1 MPLPNNDPS
10 LPSNPAPIFN
20 DTEAVRGDQ
29 LRANNQ
35 QVWGNLEY
43 LDEGQNITD
52 ASAATPADA
61 DQFGFFQA
69 SGSIIKKVTASN
81 LFVWV
86 VSKFY
91 ALTAKTTPADADKF
105 FITDSAAS
113 NVGKSLTWANI
124 KTALK
129 AYFDTLYQPIL
140 TTWMIRYD
148 SFAGY
153 GAAATC
159 IPYFTNKNTDTSG
172 GGITVVNDA
181 TNGLKFTCTV
191 AGTYSISFWAYGTA
205 AMYLGVSI
213 NSATPSAPVQSL
225 GATELA
231 ALSTTTANSFAAFVS
246 WTGQLSVNDVLR
258 PHTDGRASA
267 GNGYWGCALAR
278 LS

>member
-52 ASAATPADA
+52 ANAATPADA

-91 ALTAKTTPADADKF
+91 ALTAKTTPTDADQF

-124 KTALK
+124 KAALNLLYLPI
-129 AYFDTLYQPIL
+129 ARVLGLRVAWVNFSASGGTVTINNSFGITSVVRNAPGDYTVTMSSARNNIYYNVHVNCSPNYGVQYGTFVNLHTVAVDTSEQAP
-140 TTWMIRYD
+140 TTTVFRFTLSYD
-148 SFAGY
+148 SVTAFDPKY
-153 GAAATC
+153 
-159 IPYFTNKNTDTSG
+159 
-172 GGITVVNDA
+172 
-181 TNGLKFTCTV
+181 V
-191 AGTYSISFWAYGTA
+191 A
-205 AMYLGVSI
+205 VSI
-213 NSATPSAPVQSL
+213 FENA
-225 GATELA
+225 
-231 ALSTTTANSFAAFVS
+231 
-246 WTGQLSVNDVLR
+246 
-258 PHTDGRASA
+258 
-267 GNGYWGCALAR
+267 
-278 LS
+278 

>member
-91 ALTAKTTPADADKF
+91 ALTAKTTPADADQF

-124 KTALK
+124 KAALK
-129 AYFDTLYQPIL
+129 TYFDGLYLPIARL
-140 TTWMIRYD
+140 LGLRVAWVAFSASGGTITIRNSSGITSVARNAAGDYTVTMSAARNNIYYNVHVTASPNYGVQYGVHINMNTVAATTSEQAPTATVFRFTISYD
-148 SFAGY
+148 S
-153 GAAATC
+153 
-159 IPYFTNKNTDTSG
+159 
-172 GGITVVNDA
+172 V
-181 TNGLKFTCTV
+181 
-191 AGTYSISFWAYGTA
+191 TA
-205 AMYLGVSI
+205 FDPKYVYVSI
-213 NSATPSAPVQSL
+213 FENA
-225 GATELA
+225 
-231 ALSTTTANSFAAFVS
+231 
-246 WTGQLSVNDVLR
+246 
-258 PHTDGRASA
+258 
-267 GNGYWGCALAR
+267 
-278 LS
+278 